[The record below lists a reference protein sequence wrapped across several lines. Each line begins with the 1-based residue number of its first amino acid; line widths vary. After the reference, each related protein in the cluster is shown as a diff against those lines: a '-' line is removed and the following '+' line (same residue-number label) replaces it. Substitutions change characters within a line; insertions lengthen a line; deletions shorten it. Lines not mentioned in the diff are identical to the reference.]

1 MWCLSLPSLSPGLDD
16 GVIGGNSG
24 VRLLPTGEVIKREHE
39 TSSFFFFFFFID
51 SALRVEPP
59 VTPNFVRIKQWK
71 TTRSSCNIVGWG
83 ITLAITICA
92 L

>member
-39 TSSFFFFFFFID
+39 TSFFFSID

-71 TTRSSCNIVGWG
+71 TTRSSCNIVGGG

>member
-39 TSSFFFFFFFID
+39 TSFFFLSFFF
-51 SALRVEPP
+51 L
-59 VTPNFVRIKQWK
+59 
-71 TTRSSCNIVGWG
+71 
-83 ITLAITICA
+83 
-92 L
+92 